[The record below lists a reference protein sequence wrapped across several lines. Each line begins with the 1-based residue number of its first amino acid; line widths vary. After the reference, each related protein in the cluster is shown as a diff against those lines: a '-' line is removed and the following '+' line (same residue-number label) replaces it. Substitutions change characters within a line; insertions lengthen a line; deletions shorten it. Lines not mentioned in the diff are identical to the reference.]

1 MGRFSYDSKL
11 TVDFDDRLLAHLQAV
26 IAAKIRRGEAFMFTW
41 IDDDSTGD
49 GRTTVWI
56 HPHIP
61 LAFKFFGKRGPAI
74 NRAWVEA
81 LMVSANSVAGLHIVP
96 EPPENGNGNAN
107 GHENGHGKGTEE

>member
-56 HPHIP
+56 NPNIP
-61 LAFKFFGKRGPAI
+61 LAFKFFGKRGPTI

-96 EPPENGNGNAN
+96 EPPENGNGNGN
-107 GHENGHGKGTEE
+107 GNGKGPEE